1 MSRKK
6 SNQITSEQNK
16 ISKKIKSLMLIAV
29 LALSTL
35 TFAQPGFGD
44 EGDDVDDEVAAASID
59 TNILVLLAAGI
70 VLGVT
75 FIKKNE
81 TLSTYKK

>member
-29 LALSTL
+29 LAFSPL
-35 TFAQPGFGD
+35 TFAQVGFD
-44 EGDDVDDEVAAASID
+44 DDVDDETEAPATPID
-59 TNILVLLAAGI
+59 TNILILLAAGI

-75 FIKKNE
+75 YIKKNE
-81 TLSTYKK
+81 SLTTYKK

>member
-16 ISKKIKSLMLIAV
+16 ISKKIKSLILIAV
-29 LALSTL
+29 LALSPL
-35 TFAQPGFGD
+35 TFAQPGLDFVDDTDD
-44 EGDDVDDEVAAASID
+44 EGAPAASID
-59 TNILVLLAAGI
+59 TNILILLAAGM

-81 TLSTYKK
+81 TLITYKK

>member
-16 ISKKIKSLMLIAV
+16 NPKKIKSLMLVAI
-29 LALSTL
+29 LAMSPL
-35 TFAQPGFGD
+35 TFAQPGFD
-44 EGDDVDDEVAAASID
+44 DDVDDETEAPAASID
-59 TNILVLLAAGI
+59 ANILILLAAGMA
-70 VLGVT
+70 LGVT

-81 TLSTYKK
+81 SLTTYKK